1 MALAKEQLDEFVRQV
16 TERTNLVEVVQA
28 YVPLKRKGG
37 RYWGCC
43 PFHAE
48 KTPSFSVVPDKGFFY
63 CFGCHAGGNAFKF
76 LSLIENISYFDAVKL
91 QAEKLGIEMPR
102 RPMTEA
108 EERQA
113 KERSD
118 LEKVNALAR
127 TFFHNCLTMTK
138 MGEMGRKYFAERGI
152 GEATI
157 EAFSLGFSPPAWGR
171 LSEAFLKRGIPEE
184 LLLSAGLSA
193 ERKNGGLYDR
203 FRARVMIPILD
214 EHGRVVGFGG
224 RVLDDSLPKYI
235 NTPETVL
242 FNKRML
248 LFGLDRA
255 RRAIKREGFAIIVE
269 GYMDAISV
277 YGAGV
282 ENVVATL
289 GTSFTEQHA
298 KKLMRYTGKLVFCYD
313 SDEAGQRATVRA
325 LGILQNTGAQVKVF
339 RVPDGKDPDAFIRK
353 NGAEAFRTLAKGAMS
368 LIDYRMDYVLS
379 HTRYDTLDGKVQALK
394 EIAPVLRPLRDG
406 AKRTEY
412 IRRVAGELM
421 LDEGVVADE
430 LRRGSSISSERTSV
444 RQAVHRMDSAVTK
457 AGRIIFH
464 LAAKDAAAIVVADA
478 AVPLGEVLSG
488 VQHEIYQAFLA
499 CEKKGETQSLERIE
513 ARLSDAAAAEL
524 SRAVID
530 TSLFGGGIREGEAF
544 EEAIRTLRKVYLNQQ
559 YMLHSQQAEKYLQA
573 GNPAY
578 RVELKEA
585 DRIKR
590 EMEELEH

>member
-1 MALAKEQLDEFVRQV
+1 
-16 TERTNLVEVVQA
+16 
-28 YVPLKRKGG
+28 
-37 RYWGCC
+37 
-43 PFHAE
+43 
-48 KTPSFSVVPDKGFFY
+48 
-63 CFGCHAGGNAFKF
+63 
-76 LSLIENISYFDAVKL
+76 
-91 QAEKLGIEMPR
+91 
-102 RPMTEA
+102 
-108 EERQA
+108 
-113 KERSD
+113 
-118 LEKVNALAR
+118 
-127 TFFHNCLTMTK
+127 
-138 MGEMGRKYFAERGI
+138 
-152 GEATI
+152 
-157 EAFSLGFSPPAWGR
+157 
-171 LSEAFLKRGIPEE
+171 
-184 LLLSAGLSA
+184 
-193 ERKNGGLYDR
+193 
-203 FRARVMIPILD
+203 
-214 EHGRVVGFGG
+214 
-224 RVLDDSLPKYI
+224 
-235 NTPETVL
+235 
-242 FNKRML
+242 
-248 LFGLDRA
+248 
-255 RRAIKREGFAIIVE
+255 
-269 GYMDAISV
+269 
-277 YGAGV
+277 
-282 ENVVATL
+282 
-289 GTSFTEQHA
+289 
-298 KKLMRYTGKLVFCYD
+298 
-313 SDEAGQRATVRA
+313 
-325 LGILQNTGAQVKVF
+325 
-339 RVPDGKDPDAFIRK
+339 
-353 NGAEAFRTLAKGAMS
+353 MS

-530 TSLFGGGIREGEAF
+530 TSLFGGGIREGEVF

>member
-1 MALAKEQLDEFVRQV
+1 M
-16 TERTNLVEVVQA
+16 
-28 YVPLKRKGG
+28 
-37 RYWGCC
+37 
-43 PFHAE
+43 
-48 KTPSFSVVPDKGFFY
+48 
-63 CFGCHAGGNAFKF
+63 
-76 LSLIENISYFDAVKL
+76 
-91 QAEKLGIEMPR
+91 
-102 RPMTEA
+102 
-108 EERQA
+108 
-113 KERSD
+113 
-118 LEKVNALAR
+118 
-127 TFFHNCLTMTK
+127 
-138 MGEMGRKYFAERGI
+138 
-152 GEATI
+152 
-157 EAFSLGFSPPAWGR
+157 
-171 LSEAFLKRGIPEE
+171 
-184 LLLSAGLSA
+184 
-193 ERKNGGLYDR
+193 
-203 FRARVMIPILD
+203 
-214 EHGRVVGFGG
+214 
-224 RVLDDSLPKYI
+224 
-235 NTPETVL
+235 
-242 FNKRML
+242 
-248 LFGLDRA
+248 
-255 RRAIKREGFAIIVE
+255 
-269 GYMDAISV
+269 
-277 YGAGV
+277 
-282 ENVVATL
+282 
-289 GTSFTEQHA
+289 
-298 KKLMRYTGKLVFCYD
+298 
-313 SDEAGQRATVRA
+313 
-325 LGILQNTGAQVKVF
+325 
-339 RVPDGKDPDAFIRK
+339 PDGKDPDAFIRK

-499 CEKKGETQSLERIE
+499 CEKKGEMQSLERIE

-544 EEAIRTLRKVYLNQQ
+544 EEAIRTLRKAYLNQQ